1 MAVFVSLDALQLHDE
16 LLAMR
21 PDEARHDADICPF
34 CADKAAQSGGSS
46 ASGPS
51 GLVPSDASL
60 NTHSTEGGI
69 TQTMSDNDM
78 ISRETHEAL
87 VAKALAD
94 ATAALETA
102 LANKSEE
109 ATGLAAK
116 LEELTTST
124 AALTDDNSRLNR
136 ELDAAQV
143 ALKSATD
150 EVASLKDESAKR
162 EEAARLA
169 EIASKRVDQVKD
181 MGLFTE
187 EYVTEKSAQWASMDD
202 SEWASRLDEWQ
213 KINPAA
219 TTGEPGDT
227 ASAMTGSGGLT
238 TEITTTVP
246 ARRAVL
252 GLS

>member
-1 MAVFVSLDALQLHDE
+1 
-16 LLAMR
+16 MR

-34 CADKAAQSGGSS
+34 CADKAAQIGGSS
-46 ASGPS
+46 ASDPS
-51 GLVPSDASL
+51 GLVPSGAST
-60 NTHSTEGGI
+60 NPQSTEGGI
-69 TQTMSDNDM
+69 TPTMSDNDM

-109 ATGLAAK
+109 AEGLAAK

-124 AALTDDNSRLNR
+124 ATLSEDNVRLNR

-143 ALKSATD
+143 ALKTATD
-150 EVASLKDESAKR
+150 EVASLKEETAKR

-169 EIASKRVDQVKD
+169 EIASKRSEQVENL
-181 MGLFTE
+181 GLFDK
-187 EYVTEKSAQWASMDD
+187 EYVAKKA
-202 SEWASRLDEWQ
+202 SEWASMEDSDWAERLEEWQ
-213 KINPAA
+213 TIKPAA
-219 TTGEPGDT
+219 ASSEPGDT
-227 ASAMTGSGGLT
+227 ASAMTGGGGLT
-238 TEITTTVP
+238 TEPAETTS
-246 ARRAVL
+246 ASRAAL

>member
-1 MAVFVSLDALQLHDE
+1 
-16 LLAMR
+16 MR
-21 PDEARHDADICPF
+21 PDQARHDADICPF
-34 CADKAAQSGGSS
+34 CADKAAQIGGSS
-46 ASGPS
+46 ASDPS
-51 GLVPSDASL
+51 GLVPSDAST
-60 NTHSTEGGI
+60 NSHSTEGGI
-69 TQTMSDNDM
+69 THTMSDNDM

-124 AALTDDNSRLNR
+124 ATLTEDNSRLNR

-143 ALKSATD
+143 ALKTAAD

-169 EIASKRVDQVKD
+169 DIASKRVEQVKA
-181 MGLFTE
+181 MNLFE
-187 EYVTEKSAQWASMDD
+187 AEYVEKKSEEWASMAD
-202 SEWASRLDEWQ
+202 SDWAERLEEWQ
-213 KINPAA
+213 TLKPASVSD
-219 TTGEPGDT
+219 EPGDT

-238 TEITTTVP
+238 SEPTTPVP